1 LTVETLGVYDSA
13 MKKVSRSL
21 SKYIVLIRDLLE
33 EVNGLLMDSLERE
46 PSLDWKDKADSML
59 TRILGEDHPY
69 VQEFLSIEFSTS
81 FLEEL
86 GEPVVEETYRLG
98 LEDSRSFLSSLI
110 DELESENTHTPG
122 LMDMESLFAE
132 MSRYVKAYVED
143 AAMRDRLYYRITRL
157 RDGMI
162 SGDISGAEVKNHV
175 ENIGYLDAG
184 LFERIVPFLTWYY
197 MQRVGFNGARN
208 N

>member
-1 LTVETLGVYDSA
+1 VDSLAVYDST
-13 MKKVSRSL
+13 MKKLHRSL
-21 SKYIVLIRDLLE
+21 SKYIVLIRDLLD
-33 EVNGLLMDSLERE
+33 EVNGLLVDPLERE

-59 TRILGEDHPY
+59 TKILGEEHPY
-69 VQEFLSIEFSTS
+69 VQDFLSIEFSTS

-86 GEPVVEETYRLG
+86 GEPIVEETYRLG
-98 LEDSRSFLSSLI
+98 LEDARSFLSSLI
-110 DELESENTHTPG
+110 DELESESSSTPG

-132 MSRYVKAYVED
+132 MSRYVKSYVED

-162 SGDISGAEVKNHV
+162 SGDISGAEVKNHI
-175 ENIGYLDAG
+175 ENIGYLDTG
-184 LFERIVPFLTWYY
+184 LFERMIPFLTWYY
-197 MQRVGFNGARN
+197 MQGVGFNEARN

>member
-1 LTVETLGVYDSA
+1 
-13 MKKVSRSL
+13 MKKRNRSL
-21 SKYIVLIRDLLE
+21 HKYIVLIKDLLD
-33 EVNGLLMDSLERE
+33 EVNGLLMESLEKE
-46 PSLDWKDKADSML
+46 TSLEWKDRADTVL
-59 TRILGEDHPY
+59 TKVLGEDHPY

-98 LEDSRSFLSSLI
+98 LEDARSFLSSLV
-110 DELESENTHTPG
+110 DELESESTSTPG

-132 MSRYVKAYVED
+132 MSRYVTAYVED
-143 AAMRDRLYYRITRL
+143 AGMRDRLYYRITRL

-162 SGDISGAEVKNHV
+162 SGEISGAEVKNHV

>member
-1 LTVETLGVYDSA
+1 
-13 MKKVSRSL
+13 MKKMNRGL
-21 SKYIVLIRDLLE
+21 AKYIVLLKDLLDD
-33 EVNGLLMDSLERE
+33 VNALLLEPVE
-46 PSLDWKDKADSML
+46 KESALEWKDRADSVL
-59 TRILGEDHPY
+59 TQILGEQHPY
-69 VQEFLSIEFSTS
+69 VHEFLSIEFYTA
-81 FLEEL
+81 FLEDFDEL
-86 GEPVVEETYRLG
+86 VIEETSRLA
-98 LEDSRSFLSSLI
+98 LEDARSFLSSLV
-110 DELESENTHTPG
+110 DELESEDTSTPG

-132 MSRYVKAYVED
+132 MSRYVSAYVGD
-143 AAMRDRLYYRITRL
+143 PSMRDRLFSRITRL

-197 MQRVGFNGARN
+197 MQRVGVGGASN

>member
-1 LTVETLGVYDSA
+1 
-13 MKKVSRSL
+13 MKMNRRL
-21 SKYIVLIRDLLE
+21 SKYIVLIKDLLD
-33 EVNGLLMDSLERE
+33 EVNAMLTDPLERDA
-46 PSLDWKDKADSML
+46 SLDWKDRADTL
-59 TRILGEDHPY
+59 LAKILGDDHPY
-69 VQEFLSIEFSTS
+69 VLEFQDIEFSTS
-81 FLEEL
+81 FVEEFN
-86 GEPVVEETYRLG
+86 EIVVEETFRLG
-98 LEDSRSFLSSLI
+98 LEDARSYLSSLI
-110 DELESENTHTPG
+110 DELESESTSTPG

-132 MSRYVKAYVED
+132 MSRYVSSCVLD

-162 SGDISGAEVKNHV
+162 SGDISGAEVKDHV
-175 ENIGYLDAG
+175 EHISYLDMG

>member
-1 LTVETLGVYDSA
+1 MVTLDVYDST
-13 MKKVSRSL
+13 MKKLNRSL
-21 SKYIVLIRDLLE
+21 SKYIVLIRDLFE
-33 EVNGLLMDSLERE
+33 EVNGLLMDPLERE
-46 PSLDWKDKADSML
+46 SSLDWKDKADNML

-98 LEDSRSFLSSLI
+98 LEDARSFLSSLI
-110 DELESENTHTPG
+110 DELESESTSTPG

-132 MSRYVKAYVED
+132 MSRYVTAYVED
-143 AAMRDRLYYRITRL
+143 ATMRDRLYYRITRL

-175 ENIGYLDAG
+175 ENISYLDTG

>member
-1 LTVETLGVYDSA
+1 

-21 SKYIVLIRDLLE
+21 SKYIVLIRDLLD
-33 EVNGLLMDSLERE
+33 EVNGLLMDPLERE

-98 LEDSRSFLSSLI
+98 LEDARSFLSSLI
-110 DELESENTHTPG
+110 DELESESTHTPG

-162 SGDISGAEVKNHV
+162 SGEISGAEVKNHV
-175 ENIGYLDAG
+175 ENISYLDTG

>member
-1 LTVETLGVYDSA
+1 
-13 MKKVSRSL
+13 MKKMNRSL
-21 SKYIVLIRDLLE
+21 RKYIVLIKDLLD
-33 EVNGLLMDSLERE
+33 EVNGLLMETLERDS
-46 PSLDWKDKADSML
+46 SLDWKDKADSML
-59 TRILGEDHPY
+59 TKVLGEDHPY

-86 GEPVVEETYRLG
+86 GEPVVEETFRLG
-98 LEDSRSFLSSLI
+98 LEDARSFLSSLI
-110 DELESENTHTPG
+110 DEFESESTSTPG

-132 MSRYVKAYVED
+132 MSRYVSSSVQD

-162 SGDISGAEVKNHV
+162 SGEISGAEVKNHV

-197 MQRVGFNGARN
+197 MQKVGFNGASN